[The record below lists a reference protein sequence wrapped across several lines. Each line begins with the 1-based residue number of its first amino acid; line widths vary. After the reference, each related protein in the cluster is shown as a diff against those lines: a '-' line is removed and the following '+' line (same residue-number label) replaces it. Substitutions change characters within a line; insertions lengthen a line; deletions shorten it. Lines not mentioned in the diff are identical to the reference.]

1 MEYFFIFI
9 YHSSIPN
16 KKTLI
21 LIKNGDYYEPI
32 YTYEDKKTHFEITKL
47 FDLRNP
53 DILPNLKTTL
63 IVLKNILNN
72 KKINEDSSNDN
83 TPQWDS
89 LSYINIIVKV
99 EKEFSVKIN
108 QKNFHKF
115 NSFKN
120 ILRIINDK

>member
-1 MEYFFIFI
+1 MQKD
-9 YHSSIPN
+9 N
-16 KKTLI
+16 KKKLLLI
-21 LIKNGDYYEPI
+21 
-32 YTYEDKKTHFEITKL
+32 
-47 FDLRNP
+47 
-53 DILPNLKTTL
+53 
-63 IVLKNILNN
+63 LKNILNN
-72 KKINEDSSNDN
+72 KKINEDSSSDN

-120 ILRIINDK
+120 ILRIINYK

>member
-1 MEYFFIFI
+1 MQKD
-9 YHSSIPN
+9 N
-16 KKTLI
+16 KKKLLLI
-21 LIKNGDYYEPI
+21 
-32 YTYEDKKTHFEITKL
+32 
-47 FDLRNP
+47 
-53 DILPNLKTTL
+53 
-63 IVLKNILNN
+63 LKNILNK
-72 KKINEDSSNDN
+72 KKINEDSNSDN